1 MKKSHRSVVRYP
13 QNQVMV
19 LFTTLM
25 LTSPVYAADLKILLQ
40 NALTQDPLMI
50 EAQAN
55 EQAAIS
61 KVKESQALH
70 YPVLAVTANQV
81 LGQSHKD
88 RTDYASED
96 FTPGLRGTLN
106 LYSFGA
112 ISAQVERDKSKSAY
126 FHEGDIVEKGTIL
139 AQFDPTRFASNVGES
154 QSLLVSSLATSAR
167 LRAEVNGTALQ
178 FPEIVQKDSQ
188 LVREETQL
196 YNTRRINLEES
207 ISDLTTSL
215 TLVQQE
221 LRMTEPLVAKGAAS
235 EVEVLRLKRQASDLQ
250 KQINDTRSQY
260 YVKAREELSKANTD
274 VETQRQIVK
283 GKSDTLNRTVFRA
296 PVRGVVKEIDVM
308 TLGGV
313 IPPNGKI
320 MTIVPLDEQLL
331 IEARIS
337 PRDIAFIRPNQ
348 QALVKIT
355 AYDYA
360 IYGGLHGKV
369 TVISPDTIRDEVK
382 QDQFYYR
389 VYIRTDSDKLR
400 NKQGKT
406 FAITPGM
413 VATVD
418 IRTGQKTVLDYLIK
432 PFNKAR
438 EALRER

>member
-1 MKKSHRSVVRYP
+1 M
-13 QNQVMV
+13 
-19 LFTTLM
+19 
-25 LTSPVYAADLKILLQ
+25 
-40 NALTQDPLMI
+40 
-50 EAQAN
+50 N
-55 EQAAIS
+55 EQPQQTKRPAKASFHEPPLPKSSMVIWIIGLGLLVFFIWAALFKLEEVSTGTGKVIPSS
-61 KVKESQALH
+61 KEQIIQSLEGGILTKLDVK
-70 YPVLAVTANQV
+70 
-81 LGQSHKD
+81 
-88 RTDYASED
+88 
-96 FTPGLRGTLN
+96 
-106 LYSFGA
+106 
-112 ISAQVERDKSKSAY
+112 
-126 FHEGDIVEKGTIL
+126 EGDIVEKGTIL
-139 AQFDPTRFASNVGES
+139 AQLDPTRFASNVGES

-196 YNTRRINLEES
+196 YNTRRKNLEES
-207 ISDLTTSL
+207 ISNLTTSL

>member
-1 MKKSHRSVVRYP
+1 M
-13 QNQVMV
+13 
-19 LFTTLM
+19 
-25 LTSPVYAADLKILLQ
+25 
-40 NALTQDPLMI
+40 
-50 EAQAN
+50 N
-55 EQAAIS
+55 EQPQQTKRPAKASFHEPPLPKSSMVIWIIGLGLLVFFIWAALFKLEEVSTGTGKVIPSS
-61 KVKESQALH
+61 KEQIIQSLEGGILTKLDVK
-70 YPVLAVTANQV
+70 
-81 LGQSHKD
+81 
-88 RTDYASED
+88 
-96 FTPGLRGTLN
+96 
-106 LYSFGA
+106 
-112 ISAQVERDKSKSAY
+112 
-126 FHEGDIVEKGTIL
+126 EGDIVEKGTIL
-139 AQFDPTRFASNVGES
+139 AQLDPTRFASNVGES

-274 VETQRQIVK
+274 VETQRQILK

-320 MTIVPLDEQLL
+320 MSIVPLDEKLL

>member
-1 MKKSHRSVVRYP
+1 M
-13 QNQVMV
+13 
-19 LFTTLM
+19 
-25 LTSPVYAADLKILLQ
+25 
-40 NALTQDPLMI
+40 
-50 EAQAN
+50 N
-55 EQAAIS
+55 EQPQQTKRPAKASFHEPPLPKSSMVIWIIGLGLLVFFIWAALFKLEEVSTGTGKVIPSS
-61 KVKESQALH
+61 KEQIIQSLEGGILTKLDVK
-70 YPVLAVTANQV
+70 
-81 LGQSHKD
+81 
-88 RTDYASED
+88 
-96 FTPGLRGTLN
+96 
-106 LYSFGA
+106 
-112 ISAQVERDKSKSAY
+112 
-126 FHEGDIVEKGTIL
+126 EGDIVEKGTIL

-274 VETQRQIVK
+274 IETQRQIVK

>member
-1 MKKSHRSVVRYP
+1 M
-13 QNQVMV
+13 
-19 LFTTLM
+19 
-25 LTSPVYAADLKILLQ
+25 
-40 NALTQDPLMI
+40 
-50 EAQAN
+50 N
-55 EQAAIS
+55 EQPQQTKRPAKASFHEPPLPKSSMVIWIIGLGLLVFFIWAALFKLEEVSTGTGKVIPSS
-61 KVKESQALH
+61 KEQIIQSLEGGILTKLDVK
-70 YPVLAVTANQV
+70 
-81 LGQSHKD
+81 
-88 RTDYASED
+88 
-96 FTPGLRGTLN
+96 
-106 LYSFGA
+106 
-112 ISAQVERDKSKSAY
+112 
-126 FHEGDIVEKGTIL
+126 EGDIVEKGTIL
-139 AQFDPTRFASNVGES
+139 AQLDPTRFASNVGES

-389 VYIRTDSDKLR
+389 VYIRTDSVKLR

>member
-1 MKKSHRSVVRYP
+1 M
-13 QNQVMV
+13 
-19 LFTTLM
+19 
-25 LTSPVYAADLKILLQ
+25 
-40 NALTQDPLMI
+40 
-50 EAQAN
+50 N
-55 EQAAIS
+55 EQPQQTKRPAKASFHEPPLPKSSMVIWIIGLGLLVFFIWAALFKLEEVSTGTGKVIPSS
-61 KVKESQALH
+61 KEQIIQSLEGGILTKLDVK
-70 YPVLAVTANQV
+70 
-81 LGQSHKD
+81 
-88 RTDYASED
+88 
-96 FTPGLRGTLN
+96 
-106 LYSFGA
+106 
-112 ISAQVERDKSKSAY
+112 
-126 FHEGDIVEKGTIL
+126 EGDIVEKGTIL

-260 YVKAREELSKANTD
+260 YLKAREELSKANTD